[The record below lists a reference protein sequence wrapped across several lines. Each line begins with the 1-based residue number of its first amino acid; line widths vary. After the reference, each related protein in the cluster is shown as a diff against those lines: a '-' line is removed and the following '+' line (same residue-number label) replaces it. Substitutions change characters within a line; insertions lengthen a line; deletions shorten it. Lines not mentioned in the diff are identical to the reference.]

1 MFTGLKVQLSFKLIL
16 HGRVSMSEAH
26 GEHVHVA
33 EGDKFGA
40 TVGVVVAII
49 GIFLAGV
56 TIESH
61 RAHTAAIVHKTE
73 ANDQWAYFQAKKIRG
88 HISDVGLTL
97 VNALSSDPAKVAS
110 VTEKLQA
117 DAKHYNEDSETAKKG
132 AEEKEHET
140 ELAEHQALRFDLGE
154 GLLELGLVLSSLY
167 FLSKR
172 KLFPTLGF
180 SAALLGL
187 LIGASGFF
195 V

>member
-1 MFTGLKVQLSFKLIL
+1 
-16 HGRVSMSEAH
+16 MSEVH
-26 GEHVHVA
+26 GGHVPSV
-33 EGDKFGA
+33 EGDKFGS

-88 HISDVGLTL
+88 HVSDVGLTL
-97 VNALSSDPAKVAS
+97 VNALSSDATRVAS
-110 VTEKLQA
+110 VTEKLKA
-117 DAKHYNEDSETAKKG
+117 DAKHYEEDSEAAKKS

-140 ELAEHQALRFDLGE
+140 ELAEHQATRFDLGE
-154 GLLELGLVLSSLY
+154 GFLELGLVLSSLY
-167 FLSKR
+167 FLSHR
-172 KLFPTLGF
+172 KLFPALGF
-180 SAALLGL
+180 SSAFIGL
-187 LIGASGFF
+187 IIGASGFF